1 MLKLG
6 EFFFKLR
13 DYTPIPFI
21 IYMLVYGG
29 DTMSFNTLV
38 IGTCCIILGE
48 LIRIF
53 GVAYIGGVSRTRT
66 FSTGQKLITGGPFSH
81 VRNPLYI
88 GNLFL
93 SGGLAIF
100 ANVGVVFNLVFFT
113 FFFIQYI
120 PIIHWEENNLR
131 NNFGKDFDEYTQ
143 KVPRWIPALSPK
155 YQDQEVIRGEY
166 KAAIKSERS
175 TLISAIVLYGL
186 ILWRSGWL
194 GYCFPEL
201 IH

>member
-21 IYMLVYGG
+21 IYMLVYGKN
-29 DTMSFNTLV
+29 TMNFNTII
-38 IGTCCIILGE
+38 IGTGCILLGE
-48 LIRIF
+48 LVRIY

-66 FSTGQKLITGGPFSH
+66 FSTGQSLITGGPFSH

-100 ANVGVVFNLVFFT
+100 ANVGLYFNLIFFA

-131 NNFGKDFDEYTQ
+131 EVFGKTFDDYTR
-143 KVPRWIPALSPK
+143 KVPRWIPSLFSK
-155 YQDQEVIRGEY
+155 IEDQEIVKGEY
-166 KAAIKSERS
+166 KTALKSERN
-175 TLISAIVLYGL
+175 TLTSAIVLYGL

-194 GYCFPEL
+194 GYWFPEF
-201 IH
+201 IQ

>member
-6 EFFFKLR
+6 ELFFKLR

-21 IYMLVYGG
+21 IYMLIYGG
-29 DTMSFNTLV
+29 DTMSFNTMV
-38 IGTCCIILGE
+38 IGTCCIFLGE

-93 SGGLAIF
+93 SGGLVIL
-100 ANVGVVFNLVFFT
+100 ANVGLYFNLVFFA

-120 PIIHWEENNLR
+120 PIIHWEEINLR
-131 NNFGKDFDEYTQ
+131 EIFGKDFDVYTR
-143 KVPRWIPALSPK
+143 KVPRWIPTLFSQ
-155 YQDQEVIRGEY
+155 YQDQELIKGEY
-166 KAAIKSERS
+166 KTAIKSERS
-175 TLISAIVLYGL
+175 TLISAIILYGL

-194 GYCFPEL
+194 GFWFPEL

>member
-6 EFFFKLR
+6 ELFFKLR

-21 IYMLVYGG
+21 IYMLIYGG
-29 DTMSFNTLV
+29 DTMSFNTMV
-38 IGTCCIILGE
+38 IGTCCIFLGE

-93 SGGLAIF
+93 SGGLVIL
-100 ANVGVVFNLVFFT
+100 ANVGLYFNLVFFA

-120 PIIHWEENNLR
+120 PIIHWEEINLR
-131 NNFGKDFDEYTQ
+131 EIFGKDFDVYTR
-143 KVPRWIPALSPK
+143 KVPRWIPTFFSQ
-155 YQDQEVIRGEY
+155 YQDQEIIKGEY
-166 KAAIKSERS
+166 KTAIKSERS
-175 TLISAIVLYGL
+175 TLISAIILYGL

-194 GYCFPEL
+194 GFWFPEL

>member
-6 EFFFKLR
+6 ELFFKLR

-21 IYMLVYGG
+21 IYMLIYGSG
-29 DTMSFNTLV
+29 TMSFNTMV
-38 IGTCCIILGE
+38 IGTCCIFLGE

-93 SGGLAIF
+93 SGGLVIF
-100 ANVGVVFNLVFFT
+100 ANVGLYFNLVFFA

-120 PIIHWEENNLR
+120 PIIHWEEINLR
-131 NNFGKDFDEYTQ
+131 EIFGKDFDAYTR
-143 KVPRWIPALSPK
+143 KVPRWIPTLFSQ
-155 YQDQEVIRGEY
+155 YQDQEIIKGEY
-166 KAAIKSERS
+166 KTAIKSERS
-175 TLISAIVLYGL
+175 TLISAVFLYGL

-194 GYCFPEL
+194 GFWFPEL

>member
-21 IYMLVYGG
+21 IYMLVFGK
-29 DTMSFNTLV
+29 DTMNVHTII
-38 IGTCCIILGE
+38 IGTGCILLGE
-48 LIRIF
+48 FIRIY

-100 ANVGVVFNLVFFT
+100 ANVGLYFNLVFFA

-120 PIIHWEENNLR
+120 PVIHWEENNLR
-131 NNFGKDFDEYTQ
+131 EIFGKTFDDYSR
-143 KVPRWIPALSPK
+143 KVPRWIPSLFSK
-155 YQDQEVIRGEY
+155 IENQDIVQGEY
-166 KAAIKSERS
+166 KAALKSERN
-175 TLISAIVLYGL
+175 TLTSAIVLYVL

-194 GYCFPEL
+194 GYWFPEL
-201 IH
+201 IR